1 VNDELVAEFTVVLL
15 GDNETVEMEIFD
27 LSGHLVRQLT
37 QNRAVSAGR
46 YRMVWDGMDD
56 NDRLVPP
63 GLYTVRLGVAADTD
77 GAGLA
82 KNHLLQTV
90 AVTY

>member
-1 VNDELVAEFTVVLL
+1 
-15 GDNETVEMEIFD
+15 M
-27 LSGHLVRQLT
+27 VRRLT
-37 QNRAVSAGR
+37 QNRSVSSGR
-46 YRMVWDGMDD
+46 YRMAWDGLDA

-63 GLYTVRLGVAADTD
+63 GLYTVRLGVQADTD

-82 KNHLLQTV
+82 KSNILQTV